1 MIVGVLILIFYTMP
15 LSAIQT
21 QYPLS
26 PRKFWKK
33 ILEKLG
39 SSVVVLVVFGMLSLV
54 GLFALLPDAS
64 IKNLIVPALTTTFS
78 AWCVLVFC
86 YAWYVKAYIRRYYY
100 DVNENFITI
109 KKGVFAPAE
118 IHVQYAKIQDVY
130 VDQDILDRIM
140 GLYDVH
146 IASATAT
153 SAIEAHIDGV
163 EKGSADGLK
172 DLLLGKLRGVT
183 TSESVPTLASHSEP
197 TSGVHLTEEVS
208 SKVYPIEGRWLV
220 LQAISSFITACLM
233 PGLLLFYFIL
243 PGKNSDTSLMTLLG
257 INGGMLFALWFVAML
272 LYFALSFSY
281 QVLWR
286 SSFSFNFLPEY
297 IVLRRGVISRQETH
311 LPYRSV
317 QDVAVSQTIFERM
330 IGLATVRIENAAA
343 PVMIGKTMVS
353 SALRIPGQSLEK
365 ANQLSEVVKNIALTK
380 NSSKTGL

>member
-1 MIVGVLILIFYTMP
+1 MSSNT
-15 LSAIQT
+15 IQT

-26 PRKFWKK
+26 RRKFWKK
-33 ILEKLG
+33 IIEKSG
-39 SSVVVLVVFGMLSLV
+39 SSVVVLVICGVLSLV

-64 IKNLIVPALTTTFS
+64 IKNLIVPAIAITLS
-78 AWCVLVFC
+78 SWCVLVLC
-86 YAWYVKAYIRRYYY
+86 YAWYVKAYIRHYYY

-118 IHVQYAKIQDVY
+118 IHVQYSKIQDVY

-172 DLLLGKLRGVT
+172 DLLLGKLRGMN
-183 TSESVPTLASHSEP
+183 TSETVPTMSENSAP
-197 TSGVHLTEEVS
+197 NSVVHLTEEVS
-208 SKVYPIEGRWLV
+208 SKGYPILGRWLA
-220 LQAISSFITACLM
+220 LQAIGCFIAACLM
-233 PGLLLFYFIL
+233 PGLLLFYFMI
-243 PGKNSDTSLMTLLG
+243 PGKNSNTSLMALLG
-257 INGGMLFALWFVAML
+257 IHGGTLFALWFVAAT
-272 LYFALSFSY
+272 LYFVLSFSY
-281 QVLWR
+281 QVFWR
-286 SSFSFNFLPEY
+286 NTFSFNFLPEY
-297 IVLRRGVISRQETH
+297 LVLRRGVISRQETH

-330 IGLATVRIENAAA
+330 FGLATVRIENAAA

-353 SALRIPGQSLEK
+353 SALRIPGQSLGK
-365 ANQLSEVVKNIALTK
+365 ANQLSEIVKRVALTK
-380 NSSKTGL
+380 NSSQTGL